1 MSGGA
6 LRRVV
11 VSGTG
16 YSRIARHI
24 EEPIG
29 LLAVEAARRALDEA
43 GLTVDDVDG
52 LANFPAAGHASAG
65 SVDGV
70 DHVGT
75 GYLSGALPSRNLR
88 WQASVQP
95 GDFIS
100 SMIAGMHA
108 IAAGTCEVVLVWRA
122 MHNPRNRRY
131 GQVTGGA
138 AVGEYEFT
146 APYGVGDALSRYA
159 MPYSRYLGKYG
170 ARREQMATFVV
181 NNRRNAAMNP
191 DAVFYQRPIT
201 VEDYLGARMIV
212 EPFSILDCDMPVDGA
227 GAVVLT
233 TEANAQSARYPAA
246 HLSGHATL
254 GVARGI
260 PANTILEDHQQAA
273 AQGAAALWSTTTL
286 TPSDVDS
293 ANLYDGFSYFTYLYL
308 EALGFCG
315 EGEAA
320 DFIQGGRI
328 AVDGKLPLNT
338 SGGSLGM
345 GRVHGP
351 PQVIESVRQLQGR
364 GGERQIV
371 RPGVILA
378 VTGQPNYSAG
388 YVLLTREPVPP
399 RPRRAAPA

>member
-1 MSGGA
+1 MSGA
-6 LRRVV
+6 PRRVV

-16 YSRIARHI
+16 YSRIARHAN
-24 EEPIG
+24 EPIG
-29 LLAVEAARRALDEA
+29 LLAVEAAQRALDEA
-43 GLTVDDVDG
+43 GLTTDDVDG

-65 SVDGV
+65 SVDGI
-70 DHVGT
+70 DYVGT
-75 GYLSGALPSRNLR
+75 GYLAGALPARNLR

-100 SMIAGMHA
+100 SMVAGMHA
-108 IAAGTCEVVLVWRA
+108 IAAGTCEVVLAWRA
-122 MHNPRNRRY
+122 MHNPSSRPY
-131 GQVTGGA
+131 GQVAVPA
-138 AVGEYEFT
+138 AVGEYEYT
-146 APYGVGDALSRYA
+146 APYGIGDALSRYA
-159 MPYSRYLGKYG
+159 MPYSRYLSKYG
-170 ARREQMATFVV
+170 ASREQMATFIV

-191 DAVFYQRPIT
+191 DAVFYQRPVT
-201 VEDYLGARMIV
+201 AEDYLSARMIV
-212 EPFSILDCDMPVDGA
+212 EPFSVLDCDMPVDGA

-233 TEANAQSARYPAA
+233 TEANARSARYPAA
-246 HLSGHATL
+246 YLSGHATL

-273 AQGAAALWSTTTL
+273 AQGAAALWSTTRL
-286 TPSDVDS
+286 TPGDVDS

-308 EALGFCG
+308 EALGFCA

-320 DFIQGGRI
+320 GFIQDGRI
-328 AVDGKLPLNT
+328 ALDGKLPLNT

-364 GGERQIV
+364 CGERQIA

-388 YVLLTREPVPP
+388 YMLFTREPTPP
-399 RPRRAAPA
+399 RPGTAEHA

>member
-1 MSGGA
+1 MSVT
-6 LRRVV
+6 RRVV

-16 YSRIARHI
+16 YSRIARHAD
-24 EEPIG
+24 EPIG
-29 LLAVEAARRALDEA
+29 LLAVDAALRALDEA
-43 GLTVDDVDG
+43 GLTADDVDG

-65 SVDGV
+65 SVDGI
-70 DHVGT
+70 DYVGT
-75 GYLSGALPSRNLR
+75 GYLAGALPARNLR

-100 SMIAGMHA
+100 SMIAAMHA

-122 MHNPRNRRY
+122 MHNPRSRPY
-131 GQVTGGA
+131 GQVAGPA

-159 MPYSRYLGKYG
+159 MPYSRYLSKYG
-170 ARREQMATFVV
+170 ASREQMATFVV
-181 NNRRNAAMNP
+181 NNRRNAALNP
-191 DAVFYQRPIT
+191 DAVFYRRPVT

-273 AQGAAALWSTTTL
+273 AQGAAALWSTSTL
-286 TPSDVDS
+286 TPADVDS

-320 DFIQGGRI
+320 GFIQDGRI

-364 GGERQIV
+364 CGERQIS
-371 RPGVILA
+371 RPDVILA
-378 VTGQPNYSAG
+378 VTGQPSYSAG

-399 RPRRAAPA
+399 RHGTAERT